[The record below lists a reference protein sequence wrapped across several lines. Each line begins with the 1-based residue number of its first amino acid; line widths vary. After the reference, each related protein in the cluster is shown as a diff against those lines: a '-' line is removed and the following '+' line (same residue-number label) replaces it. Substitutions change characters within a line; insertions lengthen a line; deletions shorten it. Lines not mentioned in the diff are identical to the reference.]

1 MPFEALGEAAR
12 FGGRKGL
19 VERRRLVGV
28 EIVLDEDDLL
38 GIGEVDVGDLL
49 QDMGVVDGG
58 APLADLDPP
67 PAFERGEDH
76 EQGGGSVALVLVV
89 VAGWTSRR
97 RDDRRARFD
106 RQLLG
111 RFVEAN
117 DGSFWVVRT
126 PVDVE
131 HVLHA
136 GDEVGV
142 GVGRNDPLFLEVRLE
157 DVFFRIRP
165 MVLSLALST
174 IPSST
179 TLLQQTQRPMRAP
192 VRRLRAGDGDQ
203 LRLRVAVEDFRSRAR
218 RIVLPRQHGLE
229 PLLDQALAGARD
241 IVETGLQRLDDL
253 PVGPCRPVLGLI
265 GLQENPCP
273 GRHLHHRTALVQKL
287 FKPRP
292 LLRAQPNHVLLSAAA
307 LLARHESPP
316 SPDFCDGGDSR
327 NGLRRNDAQHYGIH
341 DFLRAE
347 PLFASNAANAD
358 NELRAL
364 VDAAHQV
371 GLYVIFD
378 IVLNH
383 VGDVFAYN
391 GNSTAPFSST
401 PLPIQWRDAAGTAQP
416 TETDVAT
423 IPNPSTD
430 ALVWPSELRRNQ
442 FFHRQG
448 TPDPNGPDTVG
459 DFDSLKQMVTA
470 DPALQGFLIRAY
482 QYVIARYDIDGF
494 RIDTLRYLQGNLPQL
509 FGNSVREFAL
519 SIGKKNFFTFGE
531 VLDSSEEA
539 DIARFIGRNTTTGS
553 DANSMVGVDAALDYP
568 LFNVLTPT
576 VKGFSAPS
584 AVVAMYNLRKQTE
597 QFILSSHGDASRFFA
612 TFLDNHDMKA
622 RIRFEQPGNVDEF
635 DDQVTMGVACLYS
648 LPGIPCLYYG
658 TEQGLHG
665 SGSDP
670 AVREALWG
678 IDPTFPQ
685 NTSFYLEIQ
694 KIAAVRS
701 AQPALR

>member
-1 MPFEALGEAAR
+1 MFTSLFAPEIQAILDNAESAAGQAAGPFPSPADWRDQVIYFLMVDRFNNPAAAPVHQP
-12 FGGRKGL
+12 F
-19 VERRRLVGV
+19 
-28 EIVLDEDDLL
+28 DDPNYNLY
-38 GIGEVDVGDLL
+38 
-49 QDMGVVDGG
+49 
-58 APLADLDPP
+58 
-67 PAFERGEDH
+67 
-76 EQGGGSVALVLVV
+76 QGGTF
-89 VAGWTSRR
+89 AGVQQ
-97 RDDRRARFD
+97 
-106 RQLLG
+106 QLAYIKSLG
-111 RFVEAN
+111 
-117 DGSFWVVRT
+117 
-126 PVDVE
+126 
-131 HVLHA
+131 
-136 GDEVGV
+136 
-142 GVGRNDPLFLEVRLE
+142 
-157 DVFFRIRP
+157 
-165 MVLSLALST
+165 
-174 IPSST
+174 
-179 TLLQQTQRPMRAP
+179 
-192 VRRLRAGDGDQ
+192 
-203 LRLRVAVEDFRSRAR
+203 
-218 RIVLPRQHGLE
+218 
-229 PLLDQALAGARD
+229 AGA
-241 IVETGLQRLDDL
+241 IWLS
-253 PVGPCRPVLGLI
+253 PVLKNLI
-265 GLQENPCP
+265 WDHGSYH
-273 GRHLHHRTALVQKL
+273 G
-287 FKPRP
+287 
-292 LLRAQPNHVLLSAAA
+292 
-307 LLARHESPP
+307 
-316 SPDFCDGGDSR
+316 
-327 NGLRRNDAQHYGIH
+327 YGIH

-364 VDAAHQV
+364 VDAAHQA

-531 VLDSSEEA
+531 VFDASAEQ

-553 DANSMVGVDAALDYP
+553 DASSMLGVDAALDYP

-584 AVVAMYNLRKQTE
+584 ALVAMYNLRKQVE
-597 QFILSSHGDASRFFA
+597 QFILSSHGDATRFFV
-612 TFLDNHDMKA
+612 TFLDNHDVKA

-648 LPGIPCLYYG
+648 LPGVPCLYYG

-665 SGSDP
+665 SGSDA

-678 IDPTFPQ
+678 IAPTFPQ
-685 NTSFYLEIQ
+685 NTSFFLEIQ
-694 KIAAVRS
+694 RVVAVRN
-701 AQPALR
+701 AEPALRYGRFYFRPISGNSVNFGVSPFPAGTLAWSRILNDQEVLIVANTSTTQSVSVDVILEITLSAPGNTLRVLYSNKSAPTAPAPVRTLNGVTVSEVDGSTGTGPINTVRVTLLPMEAQILRI